1 MRHKILTGVECP
13 MDLDMGQF
21 IANNDKTL
29 NFHYELYGIIVSRIK
44 LIKYRVNI
52 RYTTARLAAAITE
65 PLSDAIMIRNKKR
78 SWK

>member
-21 IANNDKTL
+21 IANYDKTL
-29 NFHYELYGIIVSRIK
+29 NFHYELYGIIVSRII
-44 LIKYRVNI
+44 LHVIKYRVNY

-65 PLSDAIMIRNKKR
+65 PLSDAIMIRNKKK
-78 SWK
+78 S